1 MPVYEYL
8 CDACGPFTDMRP
20 MSECDDPQGCP
31 GCEASSPRVILTAPN
46 FLCMPSDRRKAI
58 AINERSSH
66 APKTLDQYKASHGA
80 SCGCCSGESKKPARL
95 MTKTKSGA
103 KGFPTARPWMI
114 SH

>member
-1 MPVYEYL
+1 
-8 CDACGPFTDMRP
+8 
-20 MSECDDPQGCP
+20 
-31 GCEASSPRVILTAPN
+31 
-46 FLCMPSDRRKAI
+46 MPSDRRKAI

-80 SCGCCSGESKKPARL
+80 GCGCCSGKSKKPARL

>member
-80 SCGCCSGESKKPARL
+80 GCGCCSGKSEKPARL